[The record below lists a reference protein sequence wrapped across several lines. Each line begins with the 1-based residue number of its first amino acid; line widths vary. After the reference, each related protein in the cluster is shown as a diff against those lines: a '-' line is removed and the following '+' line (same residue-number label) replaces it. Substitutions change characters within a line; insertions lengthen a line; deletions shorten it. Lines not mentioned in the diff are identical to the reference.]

1 MLTINVMISTLPHS
15 RPDRQKRAL
24 LAEQL
29 SIVRD
34 CLAASRTATA
44 KLAQALAVIHK
55 EELYRLTHKSFE
67 ELCAQ
72 EFDLTRSRG
81 YQLLDFAKVVE
92 HLCANNCGHLAIP
105 DRESHARLLAP
116 LPPAQQ
122 IEVARRVQ
130 ESLNAEGRSKP
141 LTADFVE
148 AIRIVNGNAVDP
160 DLQNTETPPSLC
172 QWIYERLIDADV
184 HPRKIL
190 DPCAGHGNLIRPFRP
205 MAEII
210 EYEIRH
216 GLDFF
221 QAEKIACDLV
231 ICNPPWKDAL
241 RWLMRIVE
249 VVDNQTPTVFIC
261 PVLFFIGYKTAPCRQ
276 YLDSPE
282 APRLDHI
289 TPLPAD
295 TFVKVYCPAAILWL
309 NLPEV
314 RNTALVPS
322 RYLIRSNLL
331 HTTNET

>member
-1 MLTINVMISTLPHS
+1 MT
-15 RPDRQKRAL
+15 
-24 LAEQL
+24 
-29 SIVRD
+29 IVRD
-34 CLAASRTATA
+34 CLRTSRNATA
-44 KLAQALAVIHK
+44 KLAQALAVIHD

-67 ELCAQ
+67 EFCRQ

-81 YQLLDFAKVVE
+81 YQLLDFSKVVE
-92 HLCANNCGHLAIP
+92 HLSANNCGQLAIP
-105 DRESHARLLAP
+105 ERESHARLMAP

-130 ESLNAEGRSKP
+130 ESLDANCRSKP

-148 AIRIVNGNAVDP
+148 AVRIVSGNADDP
-160 DLQNTETPPSLC
+160 NLQNTETPPSLC
-172 QWIYERLIDADV
+172 QWIFERLIDADV

-190 DPCAGHGNLIRPFRP
+190 DPCAGNGNLTRPFGS
-205 MAEII
+205 MTEIV
-210 EYEIRH
+210 EYEIRR

-221 QAEKIACDLV
+221 QAKKIACDLV

-249 VVDNQTPTVFIC
+249 VVGNKTPIVFIC
-261 PVLFFIGYKTAPCRQ
+261 PVLFFIGYKDAPCRK

-289 TPLPAD
+289 TPLPSD
-295 TFVKVYCPAAILWL
+295 TFVRVYCPAAILWL

-314 RNTALVPS
+314 CGTALVPS
-322 RYLIRSNLL
+322 RCLIRSLNSA
-331 HTTNET
+331 N